1 MCSLYADAEVISFC
15 VCLENNVEIFAQNVF
30 IGPIVFRKVI
40 PANCLSKNA
49 PRTRRRTFP
58 KLSQNAFLFLF
69 EIPVRLMVK

>member
-15 VCLENNVEIFAQNVF
+15 VYLENNVEIFAQNVL

-40 PANCLSKNA
+40 NCLSKNA